1 MQKIQH
7 LPKKEIMGQLACI
20 QLCTCV
26 SAVAITVL
34 HVDVGPQPVN
44 QPVNRL
50 TANRFGPV
58 LNFREPVNQ
67 LVNRFTKIRDRSMT
81 GHSVNI
87 HCETFTER
95 RGTIVDICEPFK
107 L

>member
-1 MQKIQH
+1 VRMLQ
-7 LPKKEIMGQLACI
+7 
-20 QLCTCV
+20 
-26 SAVAITVL
+26 
-34 HVDVGPQPVN
+34 VDVGPQPVN

-58 LNFREPVNQ
+58 VNAREPVNQ

-81 GHSVNI
+81 GHSVNV

-95 RGTIVDICEPFK
+95 GGTIVGICEPLK